1 MSAETTN
8 EGCAKIAADK
18 LIEMIASTEPVA
30 EVENDEECYVTPQA
44 EIEIDEDGLCSLCVH
59 QSIPG
64 NPDLGNFRFKVGG
77 VNVSVS
83 RDMDGPGDVYEFE
96 GAEIVCDEDTTM
108 DDVIAAIEEHVEFPD
123 FEDFQSDYNDTDFD
137 IDDVEASVKT
147 DGEIFAED
155 DEGNIYAFDSEE
167 DIPEEMTAIDTDAAI
182 HRLAED
188 WDGNVDGLL
197 CESGGPWG

>member
-83 RDMDGPGDVYEFE
+83 RDMDGPGKPT
-96 GAEIVCDEDTTM
+96 ARSSPRTTKETSTLL
-108 DDVIAAIEEHVEFPD
+108 IARRTF
-123 FEDFQSDYNDTDFD
+123 
-137 IDDVEASVKT
+137 
-147 DGEIFAED
+147 
-155 DEGNIYAFDSEE
+155 
-167 DIPEEMTAIDTDAAI
+167 
-182 HRLAED
+182 RRR
-188 WDGNVDGLL
+188 
-197 CESGGPWG
+197 